1 MLKLYRVY
9 QAYYMTHQL
18 SDQEPSRIAWIG
30 SLQFYLVFSAGVLG
44 GPLFDL
50 YGAKVG
56 TITDSDPCP
65 LTPISHPIW
74 RSTIYLGI
82 VNMLSWMLFRLCGY
96 QWSVT
101 SYLSCSLASAMSI
114 ITSS

>member
-44 GPLFDL
+44 GPLFDR

-65 LTPISHPIW
+65 PYP
-74 RSTIYLGI
+74 
-82 VNMLSWMLFRLCGY
+82 
-96 QWSVT
+96 
-101 SYLSCSLASAMSI
+101 YLSPYLAKYYLLRHSKHAELDAV
-114 ITSS
+114 